1 MRQFIRLTAGNYI
14 AGYTNGDLPPDPSWM
29 EVFGETPAVFGS
41 DFMLRLVDGEIMP
54 SDVPMLPPD
63 EFSAWDDVSGGW
75 IDARS
80 LQEKR
85 AAKWREIKAA
95 RDAEEFGVFVWSGHT
110 FNADRPSV
118 ARITGAVVL
127 AMMSPA
133 FADSWTL
140 ADNSTLPVNAE
151 QMMAIG
157 AALGMH
163 TSAAHAKAKQIRAQ
177 IETATESE
185 LQQIGWN

>member
-29 EVFGETPAVFGS
+29 EVFVEAPAVFGS
-41 DFMLRLVDGEIMP
+41 DFMLRLVDGEIMQ

-95 RDAEEFGVFVWSGHT
+95 RHAAEFGSFVWDGKT
-110 FNADRPSV
+110 FDADAVSQS
-118 ARITGAVVL
+118 RIQGVVQL
-127 AMMSPA
+127 SLLDNTLVM
-133 FADSWTL
+133 DWTL
-140 ADNSTLPVNAE
+140 ADNTTVSLTASEFIQV
-151 QMMAIG
+151 G
-157 AALGMH
+157 VALGVHVNTAH
-163 TSAAHAKAKQIRAQ
+163 THARTLRDQ
-177 IETATESE
+177 IETATESQ
-185 LQQIGWN
+185 LTQIRW